1 MDLYLARHGSAE
13 DAALDAERILTKRG
27 TKETEAMGRW
37 LRKLRLEMDFIWHSD
52 RVRARQTAAILH
64 KKLKSRPEI
73 SQVEGLKPNDDPK
86 AILEKLK
93 TTAAKR
99 GMIVGHLPHLGK
111 LAALLLSGNAG
122 GTVVELE
129 KSAVLCL
136 SNDSGNW
143 AVRWLIHPGIAPDA

>member
-1 MDLYLARHGSAE
+1 MELYLARHGSAE
-13 DAALDAERILTKRG
+13 DAAPDAERVLTKRG
-27 TKETEAMGRW
+27 VEETEAMARW
-37 LRKLRLEMDFIWHSD
+37 LRKLRLNLDFIWHSGKT
-52 RVRARQTAAILH
+52 RALQTAVIFH
-64 KKLKSRPEI
+64 EKLEPKPKI
-73 SQVEGLKPNDDPK
+73 SQVEGLKPDDDPK

-93 TTAAKR
+93 TTVAKR

-143 AVRWLIHPGIAPDA
+143 AVRWLIHPKIAPDA